1 MIKLPV
7 SVRIKLR
14 QALTLVLLSGAIL
27 AMFPFSLPACDWWAG
42 HAQWVA
48 VAYLLLGIIFLIFN
62 RFRLMFVCFGC
73 SAAIS
78 FFYHESQLKPKKPDT
93 QSYFQEC
100 APGDYGSKG
109 WQCGQ
114 SLVFD
119 DLRASQPSVTQQS

>member
-1 MIKLPV
+1 MHFHFFDNRRV
-7 SVRIKLR
+7 R
-14 QALTLVLLSGAIL
+14 QALTLVSLAGAL
-27 AMFPFSLPACDWWAG
+27 AAIFPPRHPVFTWWAG
-42 HAQWVA
+42 QAVA
-48 VAYLLLGIIFLIFN
+48 VAIGFLLLGIFFLTIN
-62 RFRLMFVCFGC
+62 KSRLMFVCLGC